1 MCVKDLTRGLTS
13 NFAASFYI
21 FSNFYQNYWN
31 TVFKFAIAKTAI
43 FQGHCKWVILH
54 CGVSGSEHDPWKKR
68 KKECQSKIFSYVWGR
83 KCQNCGIGQQWLFH
97 CLGLVHPFVTACLYK
112 LIK

>member
-1 MCVKDLTRGLTS
+1 MNLHWIVSPFVVRFPQAYFCEYLI
-13 NFAASFYI
+13 N
-21 FSNFYQNYWN
+21 
-31 TVFKFAIAKTAI
+31 AKTAI

>member
-1 MCVKDLTRGLTS
+1 MNLHWIVSPFGVRFPQPYFCEYLI
-13 NFAASFYI
+13 N
-21 FSNFYQNYWN
+21 
-31 TVFKFAIAKTAI
+31 AKTAI

-54 CGVSGSEHDPWKKR
+54 CGVSGSEQDPWKKR

-83 KCQNCGIGQQWLFH
+83 KCQNCRIGQPWLFH
-97 CLGLVHPFVTACLYK
+97 CLGFVHPFVTACLYK